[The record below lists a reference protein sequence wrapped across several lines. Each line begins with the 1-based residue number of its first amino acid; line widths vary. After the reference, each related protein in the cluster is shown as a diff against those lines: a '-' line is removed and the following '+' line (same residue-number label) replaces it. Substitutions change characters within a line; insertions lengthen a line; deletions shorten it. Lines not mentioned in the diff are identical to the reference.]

1 MNLESLF
8 NSAEIAEMRELAR
21 REAEAEIAAEN
32 EKLVKETAK
41 KMLMAAYKAQ
51 AIAELRAKNGIDI
64 EKTAYDLI
72 ASSNPEIAKF
82 INIAAK
88 TEQNIKKLASAGLSI
103 SKKDNQTL
111 VNSAQKQILE
121 NLGYSDSE
129 VREILNKMAQESF
142 TDEEYHAIKD
152 FAAQYFADKYEN
164 DEEKKKN
171 LITIDSNGNIINM
184 DMMVN
189 F

>member
-8 NSAEIAEMRELAR
+8 NATEIAEMRELAR
-21 REAEAEIAAEN
+21 REAETEIAAEN

-51 AIAELRAKNGIDI
+51 AIAELRAKNGIDV

-82 INIAAK
+82 ISIAAK
-88 TEQNIKKLASAGLSI
+88 SEQNIKKLASAGLSI
-103 SKKDNQTL
+103 SKKDNQTI

-121 NLGYSDSE
+121 NLKYSDSE
-129 VREILNKMAQESF
+129 VREVLDKMAEENF
-142 TDEEYHAIKD
+142 TDEEYNSIKE
-152 FAAQYFADKYEN
+152 FAAQYFADKYAN

-171 LITIDSNGNIINM
+171 LITVDSNNNLINFDVM
-184 DMMVN
+184 EN

>member
-32 EKLVKETAK
+32 EKLVKETAR

-51 AIAELRAKNGIDI
+51 AIAELRAKNGIDV

-72 ASSNPEIAKF
+72 ASANPEIAKY
-82 INIAAK
+82 ISIAAK
-88 TEQNIKKLASAGLSI
+88 SEQNIKKLASAGLSI
-103 SKKDNQTL
+103 SKKDNQTI

-121 NLGYSDSE
+121 NLGYSDAE
-129 VREILNKMAQESF
+129 VREILNKMFEDSF
-142 TDEEYHAIKD
+142 TDEEYYAIKD
-152 FAAQYFADKYEN
+152 FAADYFANKYEN
-164 DEEKKKN
+164 NKEEKEK
-171 LITIDSNGNIINM
+171 LVAVDSNGNLINTDIM
-184 DMMVN
+184 EN

>member
-8 NSAEIAEMRELAR
+8 NATEIAEMRELAR

-32 EKLVKETAK
+32 EKLVKETAR

-51 AIAELRAKNGIDI
+51 AVAELRAKNGIDV

-82 INIAAK
+82 ISIAAK
-88 TEQNIKKLASAGLSI
+88 SEQNIKKLTSAGLSI
-103 SKKDNQTL
+103 SKKDNQTI

-121 NLGYSDSE
+121 NLEYSDSE
-129 VREILNKMAQESF
+129 VREVLSKMAEENF
-142 TDEEYHAIKD
+142 TDEEYNAIKD
-152 FAAQYFADKYEN
+152 FAAQYFADKYADN
-164 DEEKKKN
+164 REEKKK
-171 LITIDSNGNIINM
+171 LVAVDSNGNLINT

>member
-8 NSAEIAEMRELAR
+8 NSAEIAEMREFAR

-51 AIAELRAKNGIDI
+51 AIAELRAKNGIDV

-88 TEQNIKKLASAGLSI
+88 SEQNIKKLASAGLSI
-103 SKKDNQTL
+103 SKKDNETVVDSKL
-111 VNSAQKQILE
+111 KKILE
-121 NLGYSDSE
+121 NSKYSERE
-129 VREILNKMAQESF
+129 VQELLLENQKNQIFSNDEDYDAIKADAEAYFANKYQMVRF
-142 TDEEYHAIKD
+142 DEEGNEIN
-152 FAAQYFADKYEN
+152 EMNTN
-164 DEEKKKN
+164 D
-171 LITIDSNGNIINM
+171 
-184 DMMVN
+184 MV

>member
-8 NSAEIAEMRELAR
+8 NTTEIAEMRELAR

-32 EKLVKETAK
+32 EKLVKETAR

-51 AIAELRAKNGIDI
+51 AVAELRAKNGIDV

-88 TEQNIKKLASAGLSI
+88 SEQNIKKLASAGLSI
-103 SKKDNQTL
+103 SKKDNETI

-121 NLGYSDSE
+121 NLKYSDSE
-129 VREILNKMAQESF
+129 VREILNKMAEDNF

-152 FAAQYFADKYEN
+152 FAQQYFADKYAN
-164 DEEKKKN
+164 NEEKKKN
-171 LITIDSNGNIINM
+171 LITVDSNNNLINFDVM
-184 DMMVN
+184 EN

>member
-8 NSAEIAEMRELAR
+8 NAAEITEMRELAR

-32 EKLVKETAK
+32 EKLVKETAR

-51 AIAELRAKNGIDI
+51 AIAELRAKNGIDV
-64 EKTAYDLI
+64 EKTAYDMI
-72 ASSNPEIAKF
+72 ASANPEIAKF

-88 TEQNIKKLASAGLSI
+88 AEQNIKKLASAGLSV
-103 SKKDNQTL
+103 SKKDNQTI

-129 VREILNKMAQESF
+129 VREVLNKMAEESF
-142 TDEEYHAIKD
+142 TDEEYNSIKD
-152 FAAQYFADKYEN
+152 FAAQYFVDKYEN
-164 DEEKKKN
+164 DKEEKEH
-171 LITIDSNGNIINM
+171 LVTVDSNGNLINF
-184 DMMVN
+184 DMMEN

>member
-51 AIAELRAKNGIDI
+51 AIAELRAKNGIDV

-82 INIAAK
+82 ISIAAK
-88 TEQNIKKLASAGLSI
+88 SEQNIKKLASAGLSI
-103 SKKDNQTL
+103 SKKDNETVVDSKL
-111 VNSAQKQILE
+111 KKILE
-121 NLGYSDSE
+121 NLKYSESE
-129 VREILNKMAQESF
+129 VQELLLENQKNQIFSN
-142 TDEEYHAIKD
+142 DEDYDAIKAD
-152 FAAQYFADKYEN
+152 AEAYFANKYQMVRFDEQGNEINEMTTN
-164 DEEKKKN
+164 D
-171 LITIDSNGNIINM
+171 
-184 DMMVN
+184 MV

>member
-32 EKLVKETAK
+32 EKLVKETAR

-51 AIAELRAKNGIDI
+51 AIAELRAKNGIDV

-88 TEQNIKKLASAGLSI
+88 SEQNIKKLTSAGLSI
-103 SKKDNQTL
+103 SKKDNETI

-129 VREILNKMAQESF
+129 VREVLNKMAEDGF
-142 TDEEYHAIKD
+142 TDEEYHAIKE
-152 FAAQYFADKYEN
+152 FAADYFANKYGNDK
-164 DEEKKKN
+164 EEKKK
-171 LITIDSNGNIINM
+171 LVAVDSNGNLINFDVM
-184 DMMVN
+184 EN

>member
-1 MNLESLF
+1 MKMNLETLF

-51 AIAELRAKNGIDI
+51 AIAELRAKNGIDV

-72 ASSNPEIAKF
+72 ASANPEIAKF

-88 TEQNIKKLASAGLSI
+88 SEQNIKKLASAGLSI
-103 SKKDNQTL
+103 SKKDNETIVDSKL
-111 VNSAQKQILE
+111 KEILE
-121 NLGYSDSE
+121 NLKYSESE
-129 VREILNKMAQESF
+129 VQELLLENQKNQIFSNDEDYDAIKADAADYFANKYQMVRF
-142 TDEEYHAIKD
+142 DEEGNEIN
-152 FAAQYFADKYEN
+152 EMTTN
-164 DEEKKKN
+164 D
-171 LITIDSNGNIINM
+171 
-184 DMMVN
+184 MV